1 MGSTSKKVGKTR
13 KKTTDANYNE
23 KKTEG
28 EEERL
33 KVNWSRIILL
43 GFITSIIFVIINI
56 VIAIIV
62 IYGFQFDPVLAIQD
76 ILQYVFFGEVGFI
89 VFLGACVGN
98 FGQSIALTNLKAR
111 LFKSAPMSKDSFREA
126 TFNSFTYYS
135 AAVLLLVYLMVMIQ
149 ILKLIEYFGPI

>member
-1 MGSTSKKVGKTR
+1 MGSTRKKVGKTR
-13 KKTTDANYNE
+13 KKSTDASNKE

-28 EEERL
+28 EEQRL
-33 KVNWSRIILL
+33 KVNWSRIIVL
-43 GFITSIIFVIINI
+43 GFITSIIFVVINI
-56 VIAIIV
+56 IIAIIV
-62 IYGFQFDPVLAIQD
+62 IYGFHFDPVLAIQD
-76 ILQYVFFGEVGFI
+76 ILQYVFFGEVGFV

-135 AAVLLLVYLMVMIQ
+135 SAVLLLIYLMGMVQ
-149 ILKLIEYFGPI
+149 IL

>member
-13 KKTTDANYNE
+13 KKTTDSKSNE
-23 KKTEG
+23 KKTGG
-28 EEERL
+28 EEERV

-43 GFITSIIFVIINI
+43 GFITSIIFVFINI
-56 VIAIIV
+56 IIAIIV
-62 IYGFQFDPVLAIQD
+62 IYGLHFDPVLAIED

-135 AAVLLLVYLMVMIQ
+135 AAILLLVYLMAMIQ
-149 ILKLIEYFGPI
+149 ILKLIEYFGTL

>member
-13 KKTTDANYNE
+13 RKTTDANNHK

-28 EEERL
+28 EEERV
-33 KVNWSRIILL
+33 KVNWSRITLL
-43 GFITSIIFVIINI
+43 GFITSIIFLVINI
-56 VIAIIV
+56 IIAIIV
-62 IYGFQFDPVLAIQD
+62 IYGFHFDPILTIQD
-76 ILQYVFFGEVGFI
+76 ILQYAFFGEVGFV

-126 TFNSFTYYS
+126 TFNSFTYYI
-135 AAVLLLVYLMVMIQ
+135 AASLLLVYLMGMIQ
-149 ILKLIEYFGPI
+149 ILKLIEYFG